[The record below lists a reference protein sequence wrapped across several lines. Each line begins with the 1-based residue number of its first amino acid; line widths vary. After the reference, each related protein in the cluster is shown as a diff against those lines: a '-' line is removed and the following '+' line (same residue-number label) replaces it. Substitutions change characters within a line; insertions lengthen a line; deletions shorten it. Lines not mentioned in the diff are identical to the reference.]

1 MTKRELIQAIAAKAG
16 LTNAQAEAALD
27 AFGAVITE
35 ALVADKKIQLPGVF
49 TASTAQRAEREGR
62 NPSTGKA
69 MTIPARRVAKFTPA
83 PALKNALLFLLTRTT
98 EVPHP
103 LVGHFFFC
111 PTPR

>member
-49 TASTAQRAEREGR
+49 TASTTHRAERC
-62 NPSTGKA
+62 
-69 MTIPARRVAKFTPA
+69 
-83 PALKNALLFLLTRTT
+83 LL
-98 EVPHP
+98 
-103 LVGHFFFC
+103 
-111 PTPR
+111 